1 MSALNDPN
9 WYISRDNQ
17 RVGPFSAD
25 EFARFEKAGT
35 LRPTDQVWQTG
46 MDAWIEYS
54 DYEASRDVAPISAG
68 PPSSAT
74 KAETKKC
81 VICLLVRRGLRAL
94 TRKFITT
101 RHGVSR
107 QLAKM
112 RSVPAI
118 SSAADASLGHS
129 SEGAARARPSAEAH
143 PTSIRPPLVGAH
155 EPGSPPLAYGA
166 ILRPLSGAMGDHTKQ
181 DQDRSRS
188 DVRIED
194 VAQASPHLS
203 SSTPRLASEV
213 QAAAHI
219 GLDLATFRAWVAAG
233 RLPHALPDCGKYDM
247 KAIHLAL
254 DRMSGIASRE
264 NGLHEVVRGVT
275 RHKT

>member
-1 MSALNDPN
+1 VSALNDPT
-9 WYISRDNQ
+9 WYISRDNK

-35 LRPTDQVWQTG
+35 LRATDQVWQTG
-46 MDAWIEYS
+46 MAAWIAYS
-54 DYEASRDVAPISAG
+54 DYEASRNAVSISAG
-68 PPSSAT
+68 PSSSAT
-74 KAETKKC
+74 KAETERC
-81 VICLLVRRGLRAL
+81 AICLLVRRGMRAL
-94 TRKFITT
+94 RRTFITG

-112 RSVPAI
+112 RSVPVT
-118 SSAADASLGHS
+118 SSAADTSLGHPS
-129 SEGAARARPSAEAH
+129 DDAARAQPSAEAH
-143 PTSIRPPLVGAH
+143 PMSIRPPLVVAH
-155 EPGSPPLAYGA
+155 EPGSRPLANGPV
-166 ILRPLSGAMGDHTKQ
+166 LRPASVAMGDHTKQ
-181 DQDRSRS
+181 DQDRSILDDRT
-188 DVRIED
+188 ED
-194 VAQASPHLS
+194 LAQASPRLS

-233 RLPHALPDCGKYDM
+233 RLPHALPGCGKYDM

-264 NGLHEVVRGVT
+264 NDVESDRV
-275 RHKT
+275 

>member
-1 MSALNDPN
+1 MSALNDPV

-46 MDAWIEYS
+46 MDAWIAYS
-54 DYEASRDVAPISAG
+54 DYGASRNAASISAG

-74 KAETKKC
+74 KAETEKC
-81 VICLLVRRGLRAL
+81 AICLWVRRGLRAL
-94 TRKFITT
+94 RRTFITG
-101 RHGVSR
+101 RHSVSR

-112 RSVPAI
+112 RSVPAT
-118 SSAADASLGHS
+118 SSAADASLGHAP
-129 SEGAARARPSAEAH
+129 EDAARARPSAEAH
-143 PTSIRPPLVGAH
+143 PSSIRPSLVGAQ
-155 EPGSPPLAYGA
+155 EPS
-166 ILRPLSGAMGDHTKQ
+166 LRPLANGPALRPASGPMGDHSKQ
-181 DQDRSRS
+181 DQDRSMS
-188 DVRIED
+188 DVRTED
-194 VAQASPHLS
+194 LAQASPRLS

-213 QAAAHI
+213 QAAARI

-247 KAIHLAL
+247 KAVHLAL
-254 DRMSGIASRE
+254 DRISGIASRE
-264 NGLHEVVRGVT
+264 DRVDDAHDDRRVRS
-275 RHKT
+275 

>member
-1 MSALNDPN
+1 MSALNPN

-35 LRPTDQVWQTG
+35 LRATDQVWQTG
-46 MDAWIEYS
+46 MDGWIAYS
-54 DYEASRDVAPISAG
+54 DYEASRNAVSISAG
-68 PPSSAT
+68 PPSSAA

-81 VICLLVRRGLRAL
+81 AICLLVRRGMRAL
-94 TRKFITT
+94 RRKFING
-101 RHGVSR
+101 RHTISR

-112 RSVPAI
+112 RSSAT

-129 SEGAARARPSAEAH
+129 SEDAAGARPSAEAH
-143 PTSIRPPLVGAH
+143 PTSIRPPLVGAQ
-155 EPGSPPLAYGA
+155 EPDPRLLAYGA
-166 ILRPLSGAMGDHTKQ
+166 LLRSASGAMGDL
-181 DQDRSRS
+181 DRSMP
-188 DVRIED
+188 DVRTED
-194 VAQASPHLS
+194 FAQASPHLS

-219 GLDLATFRAWVAAG
+219 GLDLATFCAWVAAG

-254 DRMSGIASRE
+254 DRMSGIGSRE
-264 NGLHEVVRGVT
+264 NGLHEVLRGVT
-275 RHKT
+275 RRKT

>member
-1 MSALNDPN
+1 VSALNDPN

-46 MDAWIEYS
+46 MAAWIAYS
-54 DYEASRDVAPISAG
+54 DYEASRNAVSISPG

-74 KAETKKC
+74 KAETEKC
-81 VICLLVRRGLRAL
+81 AICLLVRRGMRAL
-94 TRKFITT
+94 RRTFITA

-112 RSVPAI
+112 RTVPAT
-118 SSAADASLGHS
+118 SSAADAFLGHATEDETS
-129 SEGAARARPSAEAH
+129 AQPSAEVH
-143 PTSIRPPLVGAH
+143 PMSIRPSLVGAQ
-155 EPGSPPLAYGA
+155 EPS
-166 ILRPLSGAMGDHTKQ
+166 LRPPANGSLPRPATGAMGDPARRDH
-181 DQDRSRS
+181 DRRMF
-188 DVRIED
+188 DDRTED
-194 VAQASPHLS
+194 LAQALPHLS

-213 QAAAHI
+213 QAAVQI

-233 RLPHALPDCGKYDM
+233 QLPHALPGCSKYDM

-254 DRMSGIASRE
+254 DRMSGIASGE
-264 NGLHEVVRGVT
+264 DGVESD
-275 RHKT
+275 RV